1 MSQSPDGRLYDISR
15 PLAATTACWPGD
27 VPFSFELG
35 WRIRDGASVNVGAIR
50 TSVHSGTHCDAP
62 YHFDD
67 TGVPLGRLPLE
78 TFVGPAGVV
87 DVRGCP
93 GRWRDR
99 LNGLGFER
107 TSRVLFR
114 TGGWRDTSRFPEQIP
129 VMEPDL
135 PHWLAAR
142 GVVLV

>member
-35 WRIRDGASVNVGAIR
+35 GRIRDGASANVGAIR

-62 YHFDD
+62 YHLEDA
-67 TGVPLGRLPLE
+67 GVTVDRLPLD
-78 TFVGPAGVV
+78 TFVGPAWVV
-87 DVRGCP
+87 DVRGCS
-93 GRWRDR
+93 GRWHDR
-99 LNGLGFER
+99 LGRLRFEQ
-107 TSRVLFR
+107 TPRVLFR
-114 TGGWRDTSRFPEQIP
+114 TGGWLDNNRFPEQIP

-135 PHWLAAR
+135 PDWLAAR
-142 GVVLV
+142 G